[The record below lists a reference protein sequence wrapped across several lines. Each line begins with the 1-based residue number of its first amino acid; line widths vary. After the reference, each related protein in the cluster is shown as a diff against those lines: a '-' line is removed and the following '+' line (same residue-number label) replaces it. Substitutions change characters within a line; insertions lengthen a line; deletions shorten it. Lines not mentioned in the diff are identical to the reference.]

1 MDYPKSIP
9 SAGLVN
15 GKFVDEDLIA
25 GKPGSLIPA
34 SWGNSVTQEILSAI
48 TEAGLKP
55 DEEQT
60 NQLAQAIRQLSKPD
74 PMQSFPSQVYR
85 KNVLINGGFDIW
97 QRGPSNIAPN
107 TGGYIADRFR
117 CDWNGNAGVN
127 ITQQSFTL
135 GQTEVPN
142 EPRYFLRWQQV
153 TAGSG
158 ATIHKV
164 SQNIESVRTLAGK
177 VATVTFWAKSDA
189 ARQLKVSILQYF
201 GPAGSASVEN
211 MVSGFQLT
219 TSWARYTATF
229 QVPSLAGKMLGGVS
243 NDCLRLAF
251 DLPLNVVQTVD
262 LAQIQLEEGA
272 VSTPFEYLP
281 ISQQLINCQ
290 RYYEKSFGTGI
301 SIQANNGTNTCQA
314 TFSQVPVANSG
325 QYGMNI
331 PFLVQKRGQATVV
344 MFSPGDNSNQ
354 VWNQA
359 VGKACTGT
367 ILQGLTSRSMSFATV
382 TAVGSVPGNT
392 LQLEWTA
399 DAEL

>member
-211 MVSGFQLT
+211 MVSSFQLT

-229 QVPSLAGKMLGGVS
+229 QVPSLSGKMLGGVS